1 MPSKLILLGTG
12 GGRHT
17 TMFQAR
23 STGGFLLNALGSW
36 VHVDPG
42 PGALVNM
49 MRIGYNLE
57 NTDGIVVSHSHPD
70 HYSDAEVA
78 IEGMSRG
85 GWVRN
90 GKLYGTKSVLC
101 GHDGLG
107 PCISGYHQ
115 HLAVE
120 KHLLKAGDRV
130 SICGIPTEITAT
142 IHSDPCNV
150 GFKFNTGDGI
160 VSYVSDTSYSEE
172 IAKQHEGARILLLPI
187 TTPSGNRIEHHLC
200 TDDAYD
206 FIDIVKPELAVFVHM
221 GIVML
226 GRDADAQAADVEKAT
241 GVRTVAGKD
250 LMTLDLDNKVEIG
263 SAPLYKE
270 SWNPAWNI

>member
-23 STGGFLLNALGSW
+23 STGGLLLNACGSW

-57 NTDGIVVSHSHPD
+57 GTDGIVVSHSHPD

-90 GKLYGTKSVLC
+90 GRLYGTRSVLY
-101 GHDGLG
+101 GHEGLG
-107 PCISGYHQ
+107 PCISEYHQ
-115 HLAVE
+115 NLAAE
-120 KHLLKAGDRV
+120 RHLLKAGDEV

-142 IHSDPCNV
+142 DHSDPCNV
-150 GFKFNTGDGI
+150 GFRFDTGDGI

-172 IAKQHEGARILLLPI
+172 IAKQHEGARILLLPV
-187 TTPSGNRIEHHLC
+187 TTPSGNRIKHHLC

-226 GRDADAQAADVEKAT
+226 RRDADAQAAEVEEAT
-241 GVRTVAGKD
+241 GIRTVAGRD
-250 LMTLDLDNKVEIG
+250 LMTLDLKDSVEIG
-263 SAPLYKE
+263 SAPIYE
-270 SWNPAWNI
+270 EPWNPVWNI